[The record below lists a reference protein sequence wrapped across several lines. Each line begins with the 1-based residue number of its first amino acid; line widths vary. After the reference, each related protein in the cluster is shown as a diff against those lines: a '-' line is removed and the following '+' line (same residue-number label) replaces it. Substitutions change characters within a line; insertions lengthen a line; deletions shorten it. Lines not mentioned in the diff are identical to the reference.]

1 MKVVVVGMARSGLA
15 VSRLLRGKGIEVFAS
30 DVQRDP
36 PLQPDF
42 EREGIECETGHHSV
56 ERFEN
61 ADEVVVS
68 PGVPL
73 DIDPLQ
79 SSRRRGIPVVSELE
93 VAARYLEGDVVAL
106 TGSNGKTTTTA
117 LVGHILAS
125 GSRPVQVG
133 GNIGT
138 PASALVASSRVETIN
153 VIEVSSFQLDG
164 IQRFRP
170 HVAVLLN
177 IAPDHMDRYENFEAY
192 RRSKF
197 RVFANQNEDDYAV
210 INRDDDNVFPLPASV
225 RSRHLEFSRRS
236 SAGSGASV
244 RDGQLIVGPMPV
256 MPVVDVPLRGAHN
269 VENVLAGLLVARIYG
284 ISAGESARAVESFQP
299 VEHRLEPVA
308 TVQGVEYVNDSK
320 ATNVDSAVKAL
331 ESFSEPIVVILG
343 GKDKGVPLEPLVEAM
358 KGKVRQAVLIGASAS
373 HFEKAIGGAVPCRRA
388 GSMSEAVE
396 AAAGAARTGDVVLLS
411 PACASFDMYRNYEER
426 GGDFKRAVKS
436 FQN

>member
-1 MKVVVVGMARSGLA
+1 MNVVVVGMARSGLA
-15 VSRLLRGKGIEVFAS
+15 VSRLLRDKGIEVFAT
-30 DVQRDP
+30 DAQRDP
-36 PLQPDF
+36 PLRPDF
-42 EREGIECETGHHSV
+42 EGEGIECETGHHSV

-61 ADEVVVS
+61 ADEIVVS

-73 DIDPLQ
+73 DIDPLLAG
-79 SSRRRGIPVVSELE
+79 RRRGIPVVSELE
-93 VAARYLEGDVVAL
+93 VAARYLQGDVVAL

-210 INRDDDNVFPLPASV
+210 INRDDENVFPLPASV
-225 RSRHLEFSRRS
+225 RSRHLEFSRRAC
-236 SAGSGASV
+236 AGSGASV
-244 RDGQLIVGPMPV
+244 RDGQLIVGGMPV
-256 MPVVDVPLRGAHN
+256 MPVADVPLRGAHN
-269 VENVLAGLLVARIYG
+269 VENVLAGLLVAG
-284 ISAGESARAVESFQP
+284 IHGVSAAEAARAVESFRP

-308 TVQGVEYVNDSK
+308 TVEGVEYVNDSK

-331 ESFSEPIVVILG
+331 DSFSEPIVVILG

-426 GGDFKRAVKS
+426 GDDFKRVVKS
-436 FQN
+436 RHG